1 MKVEKIAFEKTN
13 SFSDFFLNYV
23 NENDKL
29 KAFYNHF
36 PTLQN
41 FEKQIAEKQ
50 QTFTEQA
57 RQVLVKSL
65 THQYQSISLTD
76 AENQNLQSLQN
87 KSTFTITTGHQLN
100 IFTGP
105 LYFIYKVVTVISACK
120 TLKEKFPAYDF
131 VPVYWMA
138 SEDHDYEEIK
148 SFRLYNQKYSWNTQ
162 QQGAVGR
169 FHLNDLK
176 KLLPEIPGEIGV
188 FKDAYT
194 KANTLSEAV
203 RLYMHQLFGKDGLL
217 VLDGDD
223 KALKQS
229 LIPVIEDDVI
239 KQTTKKLVDKTNQDL
254 KTVGYEAPIQGR
266 DINFFYLK
274 DNIRE
279 RIESNNKQYKV
290 LNTKIEFTEDEMRLE
305 IAQHPERFSPNVL
318 LRPVYQEI
326 LLPNLA
332 YCGGPA
338 ELVYWLELKEI
349 FKHHQVTYPI
359 LLPRCFAMIIN
370 QPTARNIEKLQ
381 LDTEEIFL
389 EKNYLYNHFILK
401 NSRNEILLTQ
411 QRQAAQPIFEAI
423 KKQALQ
429 TDQTLNRMMEAEYRK
444 WEKSLEKI
452 EQKLLRAEKR
462 KQQEAIHQIE
472 AIKQHLFPNGS
483 LQERVDN
490 FLNFYQQDN
499 QFIEKLKAVFNPFDY
514 RMHILYQ

>member
-29 KAFYNHF
+29 KAFYNHY

-57 RQVLVKSL
+57 RQLLAERL
-65 THQYQSISLTD
+65 TRQYQSITLTD
-76 AENQNLQSLQN
+76 AESKSIQALQN
-87 KSTFTITTGHQLN
+87 KNTFTITTGHQLN

-105 LYFIYKVVTVISACK
+105 LYFIYKVITVINACK
-120 TLKEKFPAYDF
+120 TLKEKFPAYNF

-148 SFRLYNQKYSWNTQ
+148 SFRLYNQKYTWHTQ

-169 FHLNDLK
+169 FLLDDLK
-176 KLLPEIPGEIGV
+176 KMLSEIPGEIGV
-188 FKDAYT
+188 FKNAYT
-194 KANTLSEAV
+194 KANTLAEAV
-203 RLYMHQLFGKDGLL
+203 RLYMHQFFGNDGLL
-217 VLDGDD
+217 VIDGDD
-223 KALKQS
+223 KALKQT
-229 LIPVIEDDVI
+229 LTPVIEADVI
-239 KQTTKKLVDKTNQDL
+239 YQSTKKLVDKTNQAL
-254 KTVGYEAPIQGR
+254 KAVGYEAPIEGR

-279 RIESNNKQYKV
+279 RIETSNNQYKV
-290 LNTKIEFTEDEMRLE
+290 LNTNIEFTEDEMRNE
-305 IAQHPERFSPNVL
+305 ITQHPERFSPNVL

-349 FKHHQVTYPI
+349 FKHHQVTYPM
-359 LLPRCFAMIIN
+359 LLPRCFAMVIN
-370 QPTARNIEKLQ
+370 KPTTRNIEKLQ
-381 LDTEEIFL
+381 LNTEEIFL

-423 KKQALQ
+423 KNQALQ
-429 TDQTLNRMMEAEYRK
+429 TDQTLTRMVEAEYRK
-444 WEKSLEKI
+444 WEKSLERI

-462 KQQEAIHQIE
+462 KQKETIHQIE
-472 AIKQHLFPNGS
+472 AIKQNLFPNGS

-499 QFIEKLKAVFNPFDY
+499 QFIEKLKTVFDPFDF

>member
-1 MKVEKIAFEKTN
+1 M
-13 SFSDFFLNYV
+13 
-23 NENDKL
+23 
-29 KAFYNHF
+29 
-36 PTLQN
+36 
-41 FEKQIAEKQ
+41 
-50 QTFTEQA
+50 
-57 RQVLVKSL
+57 VKSL
-65 THQYQSISLTD
+65 TQQYQSISLSE

-87 KSTFTITTGHQLN
+87 KNTFTITTGHQLN

-105 LYFIYKVVTVISACK
+105 LYFIYKVVTVINACK
-120 TLKEKFPAYDF
+120 SLKEKFPAYDF

-148 SFRLYNQKYSWNTQ
+148 SFRLYNQKYTWHTQ

-176 KLLPEIPGEIGV
+176 KLLPQIPGEIGV

-194 KANTLSEAV
+194 KANTLAEAV
-203 RLYMHQLFGKDGLL
+203 R
-217 VLDGDD
+217 
-223 KALKQS
+223 
-229 LIPVIEDDVI
+229 P
-239 KQTTKKLVDKTNQDL
+239 TKKLVDKTNQDL

-290 LNTKIEFTEDEMRLE
+290 LNTKIEFTEDEMRYE

-359 LLPRCFAMIIN
+359 LLPRCFAMIVN

-389 EKNYLYNHFILK
+389 EK
-401 NSRNEILLTQ
+401 
-411 QRQAAQPIFEAI
+411 
-423 KKQALQ
+423 
-429 TDQTLNRMMEAEYRK
+429 
-444 WEKSLEKI
+444 
-452 EQKLLRAEKR
+452 
-462 KQQEAIHQIE
+462 
-472 AIKQHLFPNGS
+472 
-483 LQERVDN
+483 
-490 FLNFYQQDN
+490 
-499 QFIEKLKAVFNPFDY
+499 
-514 RMHILYQ
+514 

>member
-50 QTFTEQA
+50 QTITEQA
-57 RQVLVKSL
+57 RHVLVKSL
-65 THQYQSISLTD
+65 TQQYQSISLTE
-76 AENQNLQSLQN
+76 AENQNLQALQN
-87 KSTFTITTGHQLN
+87 KNTFTITTGHQLN

-105 LYFIYKVVTVISACK
+105 LYFIYKVVTVINACK
-120 TLKEKFPAYDF
+120 TLKEKFPDYDF

-148 SFRLYNQKYSWNTQ
+148 SFRLYNQKYTWHTQ

-176 KLLPEIPGEIGV
+176 KLLPQIPGEIGV

-194 KANTLSEAV
+194 KANTLAEAV

-254 KTVGYEAPIQGR
+254 KTVGFEAPIQGR

-274 DNIRE
+274 DNLRE
-279 RIESNNKQYKV
+279 RIESNNNQYKV

-332 YCGGPA
+332 YCGCPA

-349 FKHHQVTYPI
+349 FIHHQVTYPI
-359 LLPRCFAMIIN
+359 LLPRCFA
-370 QPTARNIEKLQ
+370 
-381 LDTEEIFL
+381 
-389 EKNYLYNHFILK
+389 
-401 NSRNEILLTQ
+401 
-411 QRQAAQPIFEAI
+411 
-423 KKQALQ
+423 
-429 TDQTLNRMMEAEYRK
+429 
-444 WEKSLEKI
+444 
-452 EQKLLRAEKR
+452 
-462 KQQEAIHQIE
+462 
-472 AIKQHLFPNGS
+472 
-483 LQERVDN
+483 
-490 FLNFYQQDN
+490 
-499 QFIEKLKAVFNPFDY
+499 
-514 RMHILYQ
+514 